1 MMKKDKLTKYVIKH
15 RNSEMRKNVGK
26 LSYLWCLI
34 LILGIAALLLI
45 GSYYCFICNPWL
57 SGVLVSTS
65 CGCFTGATFYF
76 LVNIRANKEQRIQRE
91 YDAIKNTYERIRS
104 VLNFGMYYQ
113 FTKKI
118 LLSKRDIFDDGYE
131 ILLILDEIQQA
142 RNQIGLSVYNN
153 VPNLGYDP
161 LDRDNIDQYRD
172 MIHTSE
178 DKKSMEQS
186 ILYICDKLL
195 PAADYLKSLL
205 QEREDQIS
213 FIHGYFL

>member
-1 MMKKDKLTKYVIKH
+1 MKKDKLTKHLIKR
-15 RNSEMRKNVGK
+15 RNSEVRKNVGK

-34 LILGIAALLLI
+34 LILGIAAVLLI
-45 GSYYCFICNPWL
+45 GSYLCFICNPWL

-76 LVNIRANKEQRIQRE
+76 LVNIRANKELRIQRE
-91 YDAIKNTYERIRS
+91 YDAIKNTYERVRS
-104 VLNFGMYYQ
+104 VLGLGLYYQ
-113 FTKKI
+113 FTKRI
-118 LLSKRDIFDDGYE
+118 FLTKRDVFDDGYE

-153 VPNLGYDP
+153 VPDLGYDP
-161 LDRDNIDQYRD
+161 LDRDNIDQYKD
-172 MIHTSE
+172 KIHASE
-178 DKKSMEQS
+178 DEKAMEQS
-186 ILYICDKLL
+186 ILDICEELS

-213 FIHGYFL
+213 FIHGHFL